1 MIIEIQE
8 NVGQE
13 LIKAAEH
20 DTAVRIELEK
30 DGALFDGYHPIMR
43 SVHEKNAD
51 LLTKFIDSYG
61 WPAPSKWGQE
71 IHEAAWLIAIHTIS
85 RPDVLRR
92 ALHELKRALDD
103 GELVAEQ
110 YARLFDRIAL
120 YEGRQQEYGTQFF
133 PNENGK
139 WYARDLDSVE
149 KAEERRL
156 AIGMIS
162 FEQNQKEV
170 NEWAATLPTVPPP
183 INEEKF
189 LQFLI
194 EVGWRNQDKNN

>member
-1 MIIEIQE
+1 MIIEVQK

-20 DTAVRIELEK
+20 DTAVRLKLEK
-30 DGALFDGYHPIMR
+30 DGSLFDGYHPTMR
-43 SVHEKNAD
+43 SVHEKNAEI
-51 LLTKFIDSYG
+51 LTKFMSVHG
-61 WPAPSKWGQE
+61 WPIPSKWGQE
-71 IHEAAWLIAIHTIS
+71 IHEAAWLIAIHAIS
-85 RPDVLRR
+85 RPNILRR
-92 ALHELKRALDD
+92 ALYALKKALND

-133 PNENGK
+133 PGENGK

-149 KAEERRL
+149 KAEERRST
-156 AIGMIS
+156 IGMIS

-170 NEWAATLPTVPPP
+170 DEWAATLPTVPPP
-183 INEEKF
+183 VNEEKF

-194 EVGWRNQDKNN
+194 ETGWRN